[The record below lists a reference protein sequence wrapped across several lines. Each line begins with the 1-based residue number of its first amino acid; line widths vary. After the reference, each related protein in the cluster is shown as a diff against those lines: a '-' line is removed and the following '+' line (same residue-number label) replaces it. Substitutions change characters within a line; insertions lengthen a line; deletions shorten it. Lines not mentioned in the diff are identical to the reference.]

1 LRLQRRILDK
11 VGVTV
16 SVGLSFNKF
25 LAKTASDL
33 DKPDG
38 FSVIG
43 RGDAPDFLKSLKVS
57 DVFGVG
63 PVFAKKLHADGLYT
77 LADVLKRDER
87 ALMKAHG
94 EGGLRLVRIA
104 RGDDTRQ
111 VTPERERKSVSSETT
126 FDNDIADKAVLKDK
140 LWGQCQRV
148 ADRMKASGVAGRVVT
163 LKLKTDRFKTV
174 TRRRTLDQAAQLAD
188 TLFRVSAE
196 LLDTEPSGVR
206 YRLIGA
212 GYSGLEPSRV
222 RTQAICSTRPRLN
235 EPPQNGRWT
244 PRAQNSAMP
253 R

>member
-1 LRLQRRILDK
+1 MAKAGCVWSALRAA
-11 VGVTV
+11 TTP
-16 SVGLSFNKF
+16 
-25 LAKTASDL
+25 A
-33 DKPDG
+33 
-38 FSVIG
+38 
-43 RGDAPDFLKSLKVS
+43 
-57 DVFGVG
+57 
-63 PVFAKKLHADGLYT
+63 
-77 LADVLKRDER
+77 
-87 ALMKAHG
+87 
-94 EGGLRLVRIA
+94 
-104 RGDDTRQ
+104 Q

-126 FDNDIADKAVLKDK
+126 FDNDIIDKAVLKDK

-206 YRLIGA
+206 YRSSGPAIA
-212 GYSGLEPSRV
+212 GLNRRV
-222 RTQAICSTRPRLN
+222 RTRAICSTRPRLN
-235 EPPQNGRWT
+235 APPQNGRWT